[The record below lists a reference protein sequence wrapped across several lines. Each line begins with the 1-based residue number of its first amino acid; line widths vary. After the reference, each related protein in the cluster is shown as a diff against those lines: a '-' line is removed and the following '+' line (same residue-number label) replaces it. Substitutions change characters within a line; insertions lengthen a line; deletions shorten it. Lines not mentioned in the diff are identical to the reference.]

1 MDLSEL
7 ANIVEII
14 GIFAI
19 FFGLFFGAMQLKQD
33 RIQRR
38 DLAIIECTRLFEDEG
53 FTEAYRLV
61 NELPAGVSK
70 SRVEELDEH
79 YRSAALHIAM
89 KFETLGMLV
98 HRGVI
103 PLDAMEELIGGGAL
117 ATWRVLESY
126 IKETR
131 EVSSNRMFMEWFQW
145 LVDQMEKRDSQ
156 NRQPAFV
163 AHANWKEPRR

>member
-1 MDLSEL
+1 MNLSEL

-19 FFGLFFGAMQLKQD
+19 FFGLFFGAMQLRQD
-33 RIQRR
+33 RSQRR

-53 FTEAYRLV
+53 FTEAYRLI
-61 NELPAGVSK
+61 NELPAGL
-70 SRVEELDEH
+70 SRAQIEDLDEH
-79 YRSAALHIAM
+79 YRSAAMRIAM

-103 PLDAMEELIGGGAL
+103 PLDAMEELIGGGTL
-117 ATWRVLESY
+117 ATWRILEGY

-131 EVSSNRMFMEWFQW
+131 EISSNAMFMEWFQW
-145 LVDQMEKRDSQ
+145 LVDQLKKRNSH

-163 AHANWKEPRR
+163 TYADWKEPGP

>member
-1 MDLSEL
+1 MNLSDI
-7 ANIVEII
+7 ASIVEII

-53 FTEAYRLV
+53 FTEAYRII
-61 NELPAGVSK
+61 NELPAGLSK
-70 SRVEELDEH
+70 TQIEELDEQ
-79 YRSAALHIAM
+79 YRSAAIRIAM

-103 PLDAMEELIGGGAL
+103 PLDAMEELIGGGTL
-117 ATWRVLESY
+117 ATWRILEGY

-131 EVSSNRMFMEWFQW
+131 QISSNTMFMEWFQW
-145 LVDQMEKRDSQ
+145 LVAQLEKRNSL
-156 NRQPAFV
+156 NRQPAFITY
-163 AHANWKEPRR
+163 ANWTEPNS